1 MPINKPSS
9 KKPVILILEYG
20 DQTKKKEE
28 NNQNLKTQIEEA
40 ELKLKNYQ
48 KYLEKRQD
56 LQMKN

>member
-28 NNQNLKTQIEEA
+28 KDVSVGRYIG
-40 ELKLKNYQ
+40 
-48 KYLEKRQD
+48 R
-56 LQMKN
+56 